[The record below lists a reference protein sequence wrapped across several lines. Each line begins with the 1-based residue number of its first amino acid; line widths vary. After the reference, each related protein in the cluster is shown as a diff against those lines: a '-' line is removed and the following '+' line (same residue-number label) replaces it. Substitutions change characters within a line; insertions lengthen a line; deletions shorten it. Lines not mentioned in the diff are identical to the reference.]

1 MQTDRANGKKPIELL
16 YSLGL
21 MGMLLILV
29 IINTNKMN
37 RMQQSTPKAI
47 AILVMHLHWIE
58 KGHSQLI

>member
-29 IINTNKMN
+29 IINTNKN
-37 RMQQSTPKAI
+37 EQIVPRK
-47 AILVMHLHWIE
+47 L
-58 KGHSQLI
+58 SQY